1 MARERRI
8 VLSKRL
14 RFAKKADRRHRT
26 TVVKIPLH
34 PKSAIIVLLL
44 LFVAAFTPV
53 SAQTGSVDQWIR
65 TVTAGTQ
72 SWSTAGFWLKASQPL
87 GPPVPSQAGDVAS
100 IVADIGATQTI
111 KLNGTVTIGVLNL
124 GDINGSSAYNIGE
137 LATTDVL
144 SFDNSSWG
152 GAFNLGGRAQLNKVM
167 GGADTFADV
176 LLSTDLAIY
185 NRVAFTIA
193 GSITDG
199 GNTRTLLKR
208 GTTNLTLTGINS
220 YTGDTIID
228 TTGGTVFLNTT
239 GGNAI
244 VSPLIRLGN
253 SSYDGSVSTALTLQ
267 RSDQIADTSVIR
279 FDGGSGRN
287 AFFRLASFNET
298 LQGISDYT
306 AQGVIENTASGPSTL
321 TLNTNGND
329 YSYNGFLRNNG
340 SGVLSVVKNDAG
352 RLDLSGGNI
361 IFTGGLTINAGTVKL
376 SNIQVNSSNQNV
388 FGSDITNNS
397 ALELSATSNWI
408 LSKVI
413 SGSGSVTKL
422 GTAAVTMTA
431 NQTFTGALTVDGSN
445 NGTGN
450 AAGTLQ
456 LLTGGSISATTPAI
470 TLKNGGTL
478 AMINSTNTS
487 ATGNTTSGS
496 TTVTLPSTAG
506 LVPGMAVSG
515 PNIPAG
521 ATIAA
526 VINGTQFALSSAATA
541 TASSQSFAFT
551 IAGANLTDRLRDA
564 TPITMEGGGLR
575 FDNNGGG
582 LTYTESVGALTLSS
596 GLNTITAGRNGG
608 TADAT
613 QSTLTIASLTRGA
626 GSTLNFQVPNVNTG
640 AALGVGLT
648 NQVKVTGGLTLDDG
662 IVGGWATVG
671 NEWATYGA
679 NGVTALPN
687 SSYSQ
692 IIGGNTN
699 TYAGGVS
706 SITVTDATGI
716 TVGMGVTGSNNIQA
730 GTTVTSVSG
739 TTIGLSLPTQGAG
752 GNSPVFGTFASN
764 QNIKLSTVTASGT
777 NTTINYWMPTGSVVN
792 SVNIQDT
799 GARTFNLN
807 GREIVIGSGGIL
819 SSGAN
824 HSFGTNNANAGV
836 VKALTSAGQAPGFN
850 ELVVTVGDSNG
861 RTLNLFSQVS
871 NNGATPLTLVKS
883 GPGKLVLTPFTTA
896 NAYSGG
902 TVVNSGSIE
911 IKDGSNLGT
920 NSTPNFLVLNGGA
933 IELTNPTLPATTT
946 VSIAATG
953 TRAITIGTAGGRFEL
968 DQNEIL
974 NIASGVPV
982 TGPGQ
987 LTIGAGDA
995 TGGTINLNGVL
1006 SVQGGLNMVAG
1017 RLNLNNAANTFNGP
1031 ITMSGGTL
1039 VIPSTG
1045 SIPSGLDLTM
1055 SGGFFRI
1062 YDGGPGG
1069 SITIGALSGSS
1080 TNAVIDTFTTL
1091 SNPPADLPAQLIINQ
1106 NTNTTFAGYIRD
1118 VFSSGGE
1125 KSRLSIAKTGSGILT
1140 LTNEESSFRGT
1151 VTLAGGALAV
1161 TKLSLY
1167 GSNSSIGFGDFTI
1180 VPNSAEGLLMSA
1192 GTSLIFQGSTPS
1204 VTDRAFTMGVGSE
1217 GAAIFANG
1225 TTPGASLEFVEYPGE
1240 LVQFDTP
1247 DTGATL
1253 TLGGRNTGDNIFGLR
1268 LSDNGTGALS
1278 LVKTGPGTWI
1288 LNNLNVSN
1296 DFTGATTI
1304 YDGRLVITGDG
1315 ALGAKG
1321 PGGPPVNLVGGVLDL
1336 VNVAYTA
1343 NAGQTED
1350 LLMAGGRLDT
1360 SSGTS
1365 SWAGK
1370 IDIVANTTPNVNV
1383 GRDAQLTLGAIG
1395 GGGPLDK
1402 DNFGTLVLNGVN
1414 TFTGTTR
1421 VRDGT
1426 LVLDYSTSPG
1436 DNKLSNSSGLFLG
1449 GGRTGAELQLKNT
1462 SATPVAE
1469 VVPSTTL
1476 DRGAHTI
1483 TGAPGNVGSAVI
1495 ELGTIVRNTGASL
1508 DVQNDTLAKTVTTN
1522 NSTGILGSY
1531 ATVGHTS
1538 WARKNE
1544 LVNTI
1549 GSEFIVG
1556 VTSYVVN
1563 TWGGTSSNTDEQ
1575 SSNAQSNATTN
1586 TLRFN
1591 QPSTPVT
1598 VTLSGTNTLQ
1608 SGGILVTP
1616 NVNVVNQVQG
1626 GVLTIGPSSTSGGE
1640 IIVQQFS
1647 PTSGFVIGSVIADR
1661 VAAPVSG
1668 TGVQKLGPGALALTG
1683 ANTYTGITTVAGG
1696 TLYASVLAD
1705 GGLPSSI
1712 GQGGQAANI
1721 SGTLTL
1727 QQPTF
1732 AASNVVIGGGVL
1744 EYTGGSTA
1752 INRSLTIKEFG
1763 ALNIGDEDMTL
1774 TLAGDE
1780 LVGGMGSIVGD
1791 NGTAE
1796 WEKAGAGTLRLLRRE
1811 TSGGASGIQ
1820 TLIVGDGK
1828 LLMEY
1833 GYSTTPATTAPPTPP
1848 NATDRIFNTSAN
1860 LTMAG
1865 GKLELIGD
1873 DFVFN
1878 NAESFQRFTGLFTVA
1893 PGASEIQVT
1902 SRQSLNPLLTQA
1914 TTLGIGNSTDVQEIV
1929 REVGGTVLFV
1939 ENPNGGKVTLNLY
1952 TIGRDEAI
1960 VIPWATYWNKNN
1972 ISQPGVNN
1980 FASIEPTDKTVVS
1993 ADSKSLYS
2001 VKSNPFDW
2009 YNDGLEHISEQT
2021 GVPFGGAT
2029 VASNSRIASL
2039 RFFNDT
2045 GAGTI
2050 ALTDAIQTINTLT
2063 LTQGAILIGANV
2075 KNNQKTLTGG
2085 SLTST
2090 YLPSSGQAELIIHNY
2105 DPNLAFRLES
2115 QIVNPTG
2122 LATLP
2127 KLNLTHTGTG
2137 TTSLFAA
2144 NTYTGTTR
2152 VTGGVLKLENLNALP
2167 GTVAKHDIDTTPPI
2181 DPTSGL
2187 TIDGGVVGLT
2197 AASGDFTREL
2207 GAAANLVQWTSS
2219 GGFAAYGVD
2228 RNVNLGGAG
2237 AQVRWGTG
2245 GFVPSGDTLVLGAND
2260 ADKLITFVNPI
2271 DLGVTD
2277 RLVRVENGSAAEDAL
2292 ISGELSGA
2300 GSLTKN
2306 GEGALRLTATNTMLG
2321 GVTLAEGTL
2330 YVPSPAVLGSGPLN
2344 VGTTGNTSAN
2354 DAPSLVLE
2362 SGAISNLLT
2371 VGNQNSAGITS
2382 VEVPDNVT
2390 LTGAVT
2396 LNKSSGLFLGPDAGK
2411 TLAVNGAVSGAGG
2424 FTVADGGTVA
2434 LNAANTYG
2442 SGAAGAG
2449 TAINGSTIIR
2459 NGTVQFNA
2467 ATSLGDGTKAVELG
2481 DTMIA
2486 PVTVD
2491 RATTGASLTL
2501 VQGRFDPAGNGV
2513 VGSFNG
2519 IGAFYDVSRTL
2530 DGATYAVGDVGKKI
2544 LVKDELENPERN
2556 GVYEIVSV
2564 DATAG
2569 TMNLKRVDNNS
2580 FPLQALHIDYGT
2592 DVSIQN
2598 GTLNGGKTLFLAAK
2612 VDSADINADPFYW
2625 KTETSL
2631 NPNVSLLLTSPLTA
2645 PVTNPIDVNSTNGSG
2660 TTTLG
2665 YASNVLHG
2673 TATLSGAIT
2682 LQSQTAAAETKD
2694 LFLTAGGCS
2703 ELILSGAVTDPD
2715 SLDKLNLIKTGTG
2728 TVTLSGANNYAG
2740 TTEVR
2745 AGVIKLNN
2753 ATALG
2758 SGNLNINGGVVGLTT
2773 ASGGLTRALGT
2784 GDGQIKWSDSGGFA
2798 AYGSNQTAN
2807 VGASVTWG
2815 YGNFVP
2821 DTKLLVL
2828 GAPDATAKATLSSN
2842 INLGDSV
2849 RTVNVPNGP
2858 AAVEGELSGSLTT
2871 TGATGALVKTGEG
2884 ALLLSGANN
2893 YSATL
2898 GTTLAQGTLQGTRLG
2913 SGSVFGTTGIAVGG
2927 TGTLTGDAL
2936 KLELLGD
2943 TGGSPA
2949 TYSVTNPI
2957 TVGTQNSG
2965 GTTSI
2970 DATHG
2975 GVAAGTADV
2984 ILGGTVTLGRRVFV
2998 GPDAGAILQVS
3009 GSGLLTGANG
3019 ALTVVDGGTLRLNN
3033 AGNYGTSIVAPSGA
3047 AIDGATI
3054 IRNGTIEVTVANAL
3068 GNGAAASTV
3077 ELGDARINLA
3087 TVDRASGGMAL
3098 ADCGAVF
3105 SAGSWS
3111 AVPVEF
3117 GGGNYTVADIGKRL
3131 LVKDETLNP
3140 ERNGIYTIS
3149 AVSGTDM
3156 TLVRALDFDATAE
3169 MVYGSTV
3176 QAANGPVPGQQYFM
3190 SAASVGTVN
3199 TSPVLWRDSAANPSV
3214 ALLAGAA
3221 VTIAN
3226 NIDLNATGSTGTTTL
3241 GAAPTLTNLGS
3252 TALTYSGTI
3261 TMQSQNSGAESLTL
3275 DISSAAIQNTVLG
3288 VNLSGVISV
3297 NSNGGTADTLNVRKV
3312 GNGVAT
3318 LSNANTYNGTT
3329 TVNGGVLLVNNG
3341 SGSGTG
3347 TGPVIVNGPALITD
3361 PAPVL
3366 GGTGSIAGLTTINSG
3381 AVLSPGSGLSDAN
3394 TQFDSATGS
3403 LAFTGGLT
3411 LGAGSK
3417 ALFQLNGTGKGSSY
3431 DTVPVTGL
3439 FTVDS
3444 TALFQVTLGYSY
3456 STSTNTSFD
3465 LLDWGAGNLASD
3477 NNIADQL
3484 QLPALTLGGTWDTT
3498 QFHSTGVITIVVI
3511 PEPSR
3516 LMLLLLGSMT
3526 ALFHRRR
3533 ARSSLPVG

>member
-1 MARERRI
+1 M
-8 VLSKRL
+8 
-14 RFAKKADRRHRT
+14 
-26 TVVKIPLH
+26 
-34 PKSAIIVLLL
+34 LLL

-575 FDNNGGG
+575 FENNGGG

-613 QSTLTIASLTRGA
+613 QSTLTIASLARSA

-792 SVNIQDT
+792 SVNIQDD

-1426 LVLDYSTSPG
+1426 LVLDYSTSAG

-1449 GGRTGAELQLKNT
+1449 GGRTGAVLQLKNT
-1462 SATPVAE
+1462 SATPVVE
-1469 VVPSTTL
+1469 VVPGTTL
-1476 DRGAHTI
+1476 DRGEHAI
-1483 TGAPGNVGSAVI
+1483 TKDPGTVLGRAVI
-1495 ELGTIVRNTGASL
+1495 DLGAITRNTGALL
-1508 DVQNDTLAKTVTTN
+1508 DVESGGLAKTVTN
-1522 NSTGILGSY
+1522 NNATGLLGAW

-1538 WARKNE
+1538 WAFKNE
-1544 LVNTI
+1544 TNNVT
-1549 GSEFIVG
+1549 GFIEP
-1556 VTSYVVN
+1556 VTNFVINNWVS
-1563 TWGGTSSNTDEQ
+1563 TSSNTDEQ
-1575 SSNAQSNATTN
+1575 SSNSQTDATTN

-1591 QPSTPVT
+1591 QASTPVT

-1616 NVNVVNQVQG
+1616 TVNVVDQIQG
-1626 GVLTIGPSSTSGGE
+1626 GNLTIGPATTSGGE
-1640 IIVQQFS
+1640 LVIQQFS
-1647 PTSGFVIGSVIADR
+1647 PTAGFVIGSTITNR
-1661 VAAPVSG
+1661 TAAPAITNVG
-1668 TGVQKLGPGALALTG
+1668 LQKLGPGALALTG
-1683 ANTYTGITTVAGG
+1683 ANTYSGITTIAGG
-1696 TLYASVLAD
+1696 TLYANSITD
-1705 GGLPSSI
+1705 GSLPSSI
-1712 GQGGQAANI
+1712 GAA
-1721 SGTLTL
+1721 
-1727 QQPTF
+1727 TF
-1732 AASNVVIGGGVL
+1732 AAGNVVIGGGVL
-1744 EYTGGSTA
+1744 EFTGESAAT
-1752 INRSLTIKEFG
+1752 NRSLTVKEFG

-2152 VTGGVLKLENLNALP
+2152 VTGGVLKLENANALP
-2167 GTVAKHDIDTTPPI
+2167 GGVGTAGG
-2181 DPTSGL
+2181 TSAL
-2187 TIDGGVVGLT
+2187 TLDGGQIGLT
-2197 AASGDFTREL
+2197 AASGDFTRGL
-2207 GAAANLVQWTSS
+2207 GTGTTQVQWTSS
-2219 GGFAAYGVD
+2219 GGFAAYGVN

-2330 YVPSPAVLGSGPLN
+2330 YVPSPAVLGSGPLG

-2362 SGAISNLLT
+2362 SGSISNVLT
-2371 VGNQNSAGITS
+2371 VGNQNSAGIS
-2382 VEVPDNVT
+2382 SIEVPDNVT
-2390 LTGAVT
+2390 LNGTVT
-2396 LNKSSGLFLGPDAGK
+2396 LNKTGGLFLGPDAGK
-2411 TLAVNGAVSGAGG
+2411 TLTVNSAVGGTGG
-2424 FTVADGGTVA
+2424 FTLADGGTVT
-2434 LNAANTYG
+2434 LNAANSYG
-2442 SGAAGAG
+2442 SAASGAG
-2449 TAINGSTIIR
+2449 TAIDGSTIIR

-2530 DGATYAVGDVGKKI
+2530 DSGTPYGVADVGKKI

-2645 PVTNPIDVNSTNGSG
+2645 PVTNPIDVNATNGSG

-2815 YGNFVP
+2815 SGNFVP

-2884 ALLLSGANN
+2884 ALLLSGANS

-3176 QAANGPVPGQQYFM
+3176 QATNGPVPGQQYFM

-3275 DISSAAIQNTVLG
+3275 DISSAAIQNTATG
-3288 VNLSGVISV
+3288 VTLNGAISV
-3297 NSNGGTADTLNVRKV
+3297 NAVGADTLQLRKV
-3312 GNGVAT
+3312 GTGVAT
-3318 LSNANTYNGTT
+3318 LANAAGNTYNGGTL
-3329 TVNGGVLLVNNG
+3329 VNEGVLLVNN
-3341 SGSGTG
+3341 STGSGTG
-3347 TGPVIVNGPALITD
+3347 TGTVTVSGAGT
-3361 PAPVL
+3361 VL
-3366 GGTGSIAGLTTINSG
+3366 GGTGSISGATTINTG
-3381 AVLSPGSGLSDAN
+3381 AILQPGTGVSDAN
-3394 TQFDSATGS
+3394 TTFDSAIES
-3403 LAFTGGLT
+3403 LAFGSSLT
-3411 LGAGSK
+3411 LGSGST
-3417 ALFQLNGTGKGSSY
+3417 AIFQLLNVTAGNY
-3431 DTVPVTGL
+3431 DQALVTGNL
-3439 FTVDS
+3439 NVS
-3444 TALFQVTLGYSY
+3444 NTALLKVVLATGFSLAAGNQF
-3456 STSTNTSFD
+3456 N
-3465 LLDWGAGNLASD
+3465 LLDWGSLTSDGDLRDQIELPSLAQ
-3477 NNIADQL
+3477 A
-3484 QLPALTLGGTWDTT
+3484 PLGWDLSLLNS
-3498 QFHSTGVITIVVI
+3498 QGVIVYA

-3516 LMLLLLGSMT
+3516 TILIVAALVT
-3526 ALFHRRR
+3526 AGGFRRR
-3533 ARSSLPVG
+3533 RPSRSRRI